1 MVKPEISLIGVGK
14 NNNFGHPNENVLKRI
29 EESGSKIYRTDE
41 MGEITI
47 NVTKRGRIRVEKF
60 LGY

>member
-1 MVKPEISLIGVGK
+1 MGK

-47 NVTKRGRIRVEKF
+47 RVTNRGKIRIEKF
-60 LGY
+60 LE

>member
-1 MVKPEISLIGVGK
+1 MGK

-47 NVTKRGRIRVEKF
+47 RVTNRGEIKIEKF
-60 LGY
+60 LE

>member
-1 MVKPEISLIGVGK
+1 MKPKIALIGVGE

-41 MGEITI
+41 EGEIVI
-47 NVTKRGRIRVEKF
+47 NVMKRGKVRVEKF
-60 LGY
+60 IK